1 MREHALVVTLKE
13 DEFGW
18 LVSLYDLTDPDPNR
32 LPVAEGYAKDWRKA
46 VEKALKKIDLPKEEE
61 DKGSCTECGGEI
73 DWDSEGGIL
82 WEGLAFCQFHNPTE
96 PVEEEAG
103 E

>member
-46 VEKALKKIDLPKEEE
+46 VEKALKKIDLPEEVDEE
-61 DKGSCTECGGEI
+61 D
-73 DWDSEGGIL
+73 DSDIY
-82 WEGLAFCQFHNPTE
+82 TIK
-96 PVEEEAG
+96 EEAG

>member
-1 MREHALVVTLKE
+1 MREHALVLTIKE

-18 LVSLYDLTDPDPNR
+18 LIDLYDLTDPDPNR

-46 VEKALKKIDLPKEEE
+46 VEKALKKIDLP
-61 DKGSCTECGGEI
+61 
-73 DWDSEGGIL
+73 
-82 WEGLAFCQFHNPTE
+82 A
-96 PVEEEAG
+96 EEEAS

>member
-13 DEFGW
+13 DEYGW

-46 VEKALKKIDLPKEEE
+46 VEKALKKIDLPEETDEEDDSDIYTIKEEDNDE
-61 DKGSCTECGGEI
+61 GKGER
-73 DWDSEGGIL
+73 
-82 WEGLAFCQFHNPTE
+82 
-96 PVEEEAG
+96 
-103 E
+103 